1 MTAVVTDEVAATLA
15 KSSIED
21 KAFYG
26 VETDEEKIEQKAS
39 TQSSQKIASYM
50 QRVQTKYLQWS
61 ERKDAVDILHEEA
74 KKLMPL
80 YVKANETMLKRGL
93 SFDELDFETM
103 KPLME
108 FKALQ
113 RAVERL
119 TTLNQQDVSSTVRS
133 RKNISHAPPPPQKPP
148 APPPYP
154 PPRQMKQKQLDS
166 SKIRKRGTYLSAFN
180 VEKRENVINFLK
192 WAKKWLDSDKLKKYI
207 ESRCK
212 GKGVKEKQ
220 RIIYNIFEEGYNKEW
235 IRSVEQDL
243 NLPEETAENRL
254 MIAYEVYV
262 NRSKKDYYYYYMQKL
277 YKTWQKA
284 EDECF
289 HVAVYGAEK
298 YRNRKERDKK
308 VRNFHRL
315 VQEKYIGYLNEEDD
329 DGDDI
334 DKLNQEFVRL
344 VPLYKE
350 IREKIQ
356 SGKVDPDEM
365 DFESMKPMIEF
376 QVLRQIMDRLVNVNG
391 GGCGGCC
398 GGCCGP
404 RKQAQ
409 PIRMPEEQKQK
420 KKTFKRKIQSS
431 RRLKSNRKPTNQGSK
446 ETEGMLTTT

>member
-1 MTAVVTDEVAATLA
+1 
-15 KSSIED
+15 
-21 KAFYG
+21 
-26 VETDEEKIEQKAS
+26 
-39 TQSSQKIASYM
+39 M

-212 GKGVKEKQ
+212 GKRE
-220 RIIYNIFEEGYNKEW
+220 R
-235 IRSVEQDL
+235 
-243 NLPEETAENRL
+243 ETAYH
-254 MIAYEVYV
+254 I
-262 NRSKKDYYYYYMQKL
+262 
-277 YKTWQKA
+277 
-284 EDECF
+284 
-289 HVAVYGAEK
+289 
-298 YRNRKERDKK
+298 
-308 VRNFHRL
+308 
-315 VQEKYIGYLNEEDD
+315 
-329 DGDDI
+329 
-334 DKLNQEFVRL
+334 
-344 VPLYKE
+344 
-350 IREKIQ
+350 
-356 SGKVDPDEM
+356 
-365 DFESMKPMIEF
+365 
-376 QVLRQIMDRLVNVNG
+376 
-391 GGCGGCC
+391 
-398 GGCCGP
+398 
-404 RKQAQ
+404 
-409 PIRMPEEQKQK
+409 
-420 KKTFKRKIQSS
+420 
-431 RRLKSNRKPTNQGSK
+431 
-446 ETEGMLTTT
+446 